1 MSTQALSGST
11 ILFVSAGPA
20 GASEGGHQIVSGIK
34 KKGADLL
41 LNWPHSVDR
50 EYQVIELIHAVF
62 PCPGK
67 TICTIVCL
75 LQLIKGKNVPGMQ
88 KHRTL
93 FYVVSNVLMD
103 YERIK
108 NTITTPLQTKY

>member
-1 MSTQALSGST
+1 MSTQALSSLM

-20 GASEGGHQIVSGIK
+20 GAAEGGHQIVSGIK

-67 TICTIVCL
+67 MISSIVCL
-75 LQLIKGKNVPGMQ
+75 LQLIKDKNVAGMQ
-88 KHRTL
+88 K
-93 FYVVSNVLMD
+93 
-103 YERIK
+103 
-108 NTITTPLQTKY
+108 LQQCSFKCPNGL